1 MDPGQ
6 AASLA
11 GPNSLHTVRAPCK
24 NTRYAEE
31 GVAYYT
37 RTVLNQ
43 LRLIFY
49 RHCATEFSSDS
60 EVHNGNRNVS

>member
-1 MDPGQ
+1 MSPGQ
-6 AASLA
+6 VASLA
-11 GPNSLHTVRAPCK
+11 GQSDTVRASCK
-24 NTRYAEE
+24 SRRYAEE